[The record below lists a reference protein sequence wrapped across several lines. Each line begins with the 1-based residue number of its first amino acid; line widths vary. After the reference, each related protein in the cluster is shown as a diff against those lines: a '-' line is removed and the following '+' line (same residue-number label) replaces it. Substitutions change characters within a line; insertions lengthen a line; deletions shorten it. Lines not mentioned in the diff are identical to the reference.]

1 MKLCREGGLKNW
13 PFSVVLGESHHF
25 ASQTTNRHKKHMQE
39 LDLGSE
45 KCVMIKIYYS
55 NGLFFCLSYRKIAL
69 FLSFRA
75 HTVVVFCGTE
85 ETLFYRHNKGMLK
98 FC

>member
-55 NGLFFCLSYRKIAL
+55 NGLFF
-69 FLSFRA
+69 SFILPQNCFIFEFPRA
-75 HTVVVFCGTE
+75 
-85 ETLFYRHNKGMLK
+85 
-98 FC
+98 